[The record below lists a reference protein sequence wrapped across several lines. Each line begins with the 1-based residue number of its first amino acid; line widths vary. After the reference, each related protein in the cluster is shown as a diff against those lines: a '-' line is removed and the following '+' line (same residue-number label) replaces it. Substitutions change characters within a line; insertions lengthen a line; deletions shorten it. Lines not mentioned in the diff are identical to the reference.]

1 MRLHQLCLLLCL
13 FSVCLTGCRESRE
26 IEQQGVIY
34 CVDTS
39 LRELNPQLYD
49 SSPIGS
55 ALSNQLYD
63 RLITIDPVSQ
73 RFEGQLARKW
83 SISRDGLRY
92 TFYLQKGVSFH
103 TTPWFT
109 PTRPLNADDV
119 VFSFTRILDP
129 DSPFHSISGGQ
140 YPFFDS
146 LRFNAQISAINK
158 LDNETIEF
166 VLKKPNAA
174 FLATIASDAAVI
186 LSAEYGDLLLSKN
199 QPEQLDRQ
207 VIGTGP
213 YLLAEP
219 YNGEFI
225 RMHANPGYWG
235 GSPSVQRLVFD
246 YTPKPTNRLAKL
258 LTGECQIMAAPA
270 AAQLSF
276 IKNNPQLTLE
286 QTNTPNTAYLAINTQ
301 RDTFSD
307 VHIRQAVSSAI
318 NREQIISAV
327 YYDTGESTNTLL
339 PPDSWAYNPNLPEI
353 QYDPISTKTRLNNA
367 SSAAIRMELL
377 VPTSTQTY
385 NPNPVKL
392 AQLLQADLSQIGI
405 SVKIV
410 PLNNYWLRKRVMTNN
425 YDAILTGWSAATT
438 DPDSFLR
445 PILSCN
451 VQVESNVNH
460 ARWCNR
466 QFEQLLDRAINTNN
480 MAQRI
485 NAYQEAQQLLA
496 DELPLIPIARAVNI
510 YATRTSLHNV
520 GHTLMGGLIFKQ
532 AYRD

>member
-339 PPDSWAYNPNLPEI
+339 PPDSWAYNPNLV
-353 QYDPISTKTRLNNA
+353 S
-367 SSAAIRMELL
+367 
-377 VPTSTQTY
+377 
-385 NPNPVKL
+385 
-392 AQLLQADLSQIGI
+392 G
-405 SVKIV
+405 
-410 PLNNYWLRKRVMTNN
+410 
-425 YDAILTGWSAATT
+425 
-438 DPDSFLR
+438 
-445 PILSCN
+445 
-451 VQVESNVNH
+451 
-460 ARWCNR
+460 NR
-466 QFEQLLDRAINTNN
+466 
-480 MAQRI
+480 
-485 NAYQEAQQLLA
+485 
-496 DELPLIPIARAVNI
+496 
-510 YATRTSLHNV
+510 
-520 GHTLMGGLIFKQ
+520 
-532 AYRD
+532 

>member
-1 MRLHQLCLLLCL
+1 
-13 FSVCLTGCRESRE
+13 
-26 IEQQGVIY
+26 
-34 CVDTS
+34 
-39 LRELNPQLYD
+39 
-49 SSPIGS
+49 
-55 ALSNQLYD
+55 
-63 RLITIDPVSQ
+63 
-73 RFEGQLARKW
+73 
-83 SISRDGLRY
+83 
-92 TFYLQKGVSFH
+92 
-103 TTPWFT
+103 
-109 PTRPLNADDV
+109 
-119 VFSFTRILDP
+119 
-129 DSPFHSISGGQ
+129 
-140 YPFFDS
+140 
-146 LRFNAQISAINK
+146 
-158 LDNETIEF
+158 
-166 VLKKPNAA
+166 
-174 FLATIASDAAVI
+174 
-186 LSAEYGDLLLSKN
+186 
-199 QPEQLDRQ
+199 
-207 VIGTGP
+207 
-213 YLLAEP
+213 
-219 YNGEFI
+219 
-225 RMHANPGYWG
+225 
-235 GSPSVQRLVFD
+235 
-246 YTPKPTNRLAKL
+246 
-258 LTGECQIMAAPA
+258 MAAPA

-451 VQVESNVNH
+451 VQVESNLTMPDGAIVTLNNF
-460 ARWCNR
+460 WT
-466 QFEQLLDRAINTNN
+466 EQSTPITWHSGLMPTRRRNN
-480 MAQRI
+480 YSPM
-485 NAYQEAQQLLA
+485 
-496 DELPLIPIARAVNI
+496 
-510 YATRTSLHNV
+510 S
-520 GHTLMGGLIFKQ
+520 
-532 AYRD
+532 YR

>member
-1 MRLHQLCLLLCL
+1 MRLHQLCLLLI
-13 FSVCLTGCRESRE
+13 FSSVWLAGCRENRE
-26 IEQQGVIY
+26 IERVGVVY
-34 CVDTS
+34 CVDAS
-39 LRELNPQLYD
+39 FKELNPQLYG

-63 RLITIDPVSQ
+63 RLITIDPVNQ

-83 SISRDGLRY
+83 SISRDGLHY
-92 TFYLQKGVSFH
+92 IFYLQKGISFH
-103 TTPWFT
+103 STPWFK
-109 PTRPLNADDV
+109 PTRTLNADDV
-119 VFSFTRILDP
+119 LFSFNRILDP
-129 DSPFHSISGGQ
+129 LSPYHTISGGQ

-146 LRFNAQISAINK
+146 IQFNEQVAAINK

-174 FLATIASDAAVI
+174 FLAAIASDSAVI
-186 LSAEYGDLLLSKN
+186 LSAEYGANLLSENK
-199 QPEQLDRQ
+199 PEQLDRQ
-207 VIGTGP
+207 IIGTGP
-213 YLLAEP
+213 YLLAETR
-219 YNGEFI
+219 NNEFI
-225 RMHANPGYWG
+225 RMHANTDYRNGP
-235 GSPSVQRLVFD
+235 PSVQRLVFD

-276 IKNNPQLTLE
+276 IKNNSQLTLE

-301 RDTFSD
+301 RNAFSD
-307 VHIRQAVSSAI
+307 VTIRQALSSAI

-327 YYDTGESTNTLL
+327 YYDTGESTTTLL
-339 PPDSWAYNPNLPEI
+339 PPESWAYNPNLPEAP
-353 QYDPISTKTRLNNA
+353 YEPISAKMQLKNHP
-367 SSAAIRMELL
+367 AAPTRMELL
-377 VPTSTQTY
+377 VPTTTQTY

-392 AQLLQADLSQIGI
+392 AQLLKADLSQIGVD
-405 SVKIV
+405 VKIV
-410 PLNNYWLRKRVMTNN
+410 ALNNYWLRKRIMTNN
-425 YDAILTGWSAATT
+425 YDAILTGWSAETT

-445 PILSCN
+445 PILSCGASMERN
-451 VQVESNVNH
+451 FNYT
-460 ARWCNR
+460 RWCNDH
-466 QFEQLLDRAINTNN
+466 FEQLMDRAIGTNN
-480 MAQRI
+480 MARRI
-485 NAYQEAQQLLA
+485 DAYQEAQQLLA

>member
-1 MRLHQLCLLLCL
+1 M
-13 FSVCLTGCRESRE
+13 
-26 IEQQGVIY
+26 
-34 CVDTS
+34 
-39 LRELNPQLYD
+39 
-49 SSPIGS
+49 
-55 ALSNQLYD
+55 
-63 RLITIDPVSQ
+63 
-73 RFEGQLARKW
+73 
-83 SISRDGLRY
+83 
-92 TFYLQKGVSFH
+92 
-103 TTPWFT
+103 
-109 PTRPLNADDV
+109 
-119 VFSFTRILDP
+119 
-129 DSPFHSISGGQ
+129 
-140 YPFFDS
+140 
-146 LRFNAQISAINK
+146 
-158 LDNETIEF
+158 
-166 VLKKPNAA
+166 
-174 FLATIASDAAVI
+174 
-186 LSAEYGDLLLSKN
+186 
-199 QPEQLDRQ
+199 
-207 VIGTGP
+207 
-213 YLLAEP
+213 
-219 YNGEFI
+219 
-225 RMHANPGYWG
+225 
-235 GSPSVQRLVFD
+235 
-246 YTPKPTNRLAKL
+246 LAK
-258 LTGECQIMAAPA
+258 A
-270 AAQLSF
+270 
-276 IKNNPQLTLE
+276 KNRR
-286 QTNTPNTAYLAINTQ
+286 Y
-301 RDTFSD
+301 
-307 VHIRQAVSSAI
+307 
-318 NREQIISAV
+318 
-327 YYDTGESTNTLL
+327 
-339 PPDSWAYNPNLPEI
+339 LPEI

-466 QFEQLLDRAINTNN
+466 HFEQLLDRAINTNN